1 MFPNPQ
7 SFRPW
12 PWTSHKCHLMALVC
26 SWEKTEKGA
35 ALSLCKQSYGCFP
48 HGITYLSSPPCSSLF
63 LPLLG
68 LLGMTTQTLQDSLVT
83 SLCLLLS
90 ATISY
95 AIKMTRNSLD
105 SPWLPAFLKKLLARN
120 IKESLWNPQQMP
132 GTDSTACVCSATL
145 EGTDCMCSATLEGS
159 EGLWSRI
166 PLWRSPMDSSL
177 ADSTYPW
184 SLQLPS
190 NIWGLCLPGTFHIAT
205 TAPLKAPHPL
215 LVPGQDGEHS
225 ALMLCSSSLR
235 EQGRLGEC
243 RRNRQSQVLMRI
255 PKGALKKK
263 SHREQAGC

>member
-1 MFPNPQ
+1 M
-7 SFRPW
+7 SFD
-12 PWTSHKCHLMALVC
+12 
-26 SWEKTEKGA
+26 GF
-35 ALSLCKQSYGCFP
+35 G
-48 HGITYLSSPPCSSLF
+48 LF
-63 LPLLG
+63 LG
-68 LLGMTTQTLQDSLVT
+68 EDREGSSLVT
-83 SLCLLLS
+83 VQAKLWLFSPWHHLSFITSLLIPIPATSGAVGDDNSDPAGQSGDSLCLLLS
-90 ATISY
+90 ATVSY

-145 EGTDCMCSATLEGS
+145 EGTDRVCSATLEGS

-166 PLWRSPMDSSL
+166 PLWRSRMDSSL

-235 EQGRLGEC
+235 EQGHLGEC

-255 PKGALKKK
+255 PKGALKEK